1 MIKHSNLVKLYTHSV
16 KNLPVMYW
24 EFINKARN
32 NNNIQSLIMIV
43 IVKLISSLTM
53 T

>member
-1 MIKHSNLVKLYTHSV
+1 MIRHNNLVKLYTLSV
-16 KNLPVMYW
+16 KNLLVMFW

-32 NNNIQSLIMIV
+32 NNNIQLLIMIV
-43 IVKLISSLTM
+43 IVKLISSLIM